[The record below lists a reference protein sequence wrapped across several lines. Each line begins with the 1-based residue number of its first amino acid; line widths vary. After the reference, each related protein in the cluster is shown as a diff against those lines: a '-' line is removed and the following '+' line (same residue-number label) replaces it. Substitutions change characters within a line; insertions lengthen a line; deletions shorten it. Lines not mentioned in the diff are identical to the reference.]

1 MKARVATVLGI
12 IIAIL
17 ILVVSFSG
25 MTQVD
30 TGHRG
35 IKVSFGKVVDGP
47 LAEGLYFY
55 NPFLYEIVQLD
66 IRTQILSGST
76 MAYTKDVQQT
86 SLTYILNYSLKP
98 EAAVEMFKTVGRDWS
113 QKLVIPVVEA
123 NIKEVIGQFEAVDL
137 IANREKAKRS
147 ILEQIK
153 AEVDSKGI
161 LITNFEL
168 SNIDYSDEFEQAV
181 EAKVTAIQRAAEAK
195 NRTVQVQEEAN
206 QKIIAAKA
214 EAESMSIR
222 SQALSQNRGL
232 VEYEAVQKW
241 NGVLPVY
248 MMGNSMPFINL
259 SARGGNGGSAGG
271 PATP

>member
-1 MKARVATVLGI
+1 MKAKAITVFGI
-12 IIAIL
+12 ILVIL

-47 LAEGLYFY
+47 LTEGLYFY
-55 NPFLYEIVQLD
+55 NPFLYEIIQLD
-66 IRTQILSGST
+66 TRTQLLAGAT

-86 SLTYILNYSLKP
+86 SLTYVLNYSLKP
-98 EAAVEMFKTVGRDWS
+98 TAVTDVFQNVGRDWS
-113 QKLVIPVVEA
+113 QKLVTPVVEA
-123 NIKEVIGQFEAVDL
+123 NIKEVIGLFEAVDL

-153 AEVDSKGI
+153 TEVDAKGI
-161 LITNFEL
+161 LVTNFEL

-195 NRTVQVQEEAN
+195 NKTVQVQEEAN
-206 QKIIAAKA
+206 QKVIAAKA
-214 EAESMSIR
+214 EAESMTIR
-222 SQALSQNRGL
+222 SQALAQNRGL

-241 NGVLPVY
+241 NGILPVY
-248 MMGNSMPFINL
+248 MMGDAVPFLNL
-259 SARGGNGGSAGG
+259 NARAAAAG
-271 PATP
+271 P

>member
-1 MKARVATVLGI
+1 MKARALTALGI
-12 IIAIL
+12 LIGIL

-66 IRTQILSGST
+66 IRTQLMSGNT

-86 SLTYILNYSLKP
+86 SLTYVLNYSLKP
-98 EAAVEMFKTVGRDWS
+98 ESAVEVFKTVGRDWS
-113 QKLVIPVVEA
+113 QKLVTPVVEA

-153 AEVDSKGI
+153 TEVDAKGVMV
-161 LITNFEL
+161 TNFEL

-195 NRTVQVQEEAN
+195 NKTVQVQEEAN
-206 QKIIAAKA
+206 QKVIAAKA
-214 EAESMSIR
+214 EAESMTIR

-241 NGVLPVY
+241 NGVLPAYV
-248 MMGNSMPFINL
+248 MGNSVPFITL
-259 SARGGNGGSAGG
+259 PGRA
-271 PATP
+271 PAPAPAQ

>member
-1 MKARVATVLGI
+1 MKAKAMTVSGI
-12 IIAIL
+12 IFV
-17 ILVVSFSG
+17 ILVLVMSFSG

-47 LAEGLYFY
+47 LPEGLYFY

-66 IRTQILSGST
+66 TRTQIMAGAT

-86 SLTYILNYSLKP
+86 NLTYVLNYGLNPDST
-98 EAAVEMFKTVGRDWS
+98 VEIFKTVGRDWS
-113 QKLVIPVVEA
+113 QKLVTPVVEA
-123 NIKEVIGQFEAVDL
+123 NIKEVIGLFEAVDL
-137 IANREKAKRS
+137 IANREKAKQA

-153 AEVDSKGI
+153 TEVNAKGV
-161 LITNFEL
+161 LITNVEL

-195 NRTVQVQEEAN
+195 NKTVQVQEEAN
-206 QKIIAAKA
+206 QKVIAAKA
-214 EAESMSIR
+214 EAESMAIR
-222 SQALSQNRGL
+222 SQALAQNRGL

-241 NGVLPVY
+241 NGILPVY
-248 MMGNSMPFINL
+248 MMGDTVPFLNL
-259 SARGGNGGSAGG
+259 SPRV
-271 PATP
+271 TE

>member
-1 MKARVATVLGI
+1 MKTKSMTVSGI
-12 IIAIL
+12 IFV
-17 ILVVSFSG
+17 ILVLVMSFSG

-55 NPFLYEIVQLD
+55 NPFLYEIIQLD
-66 IRTQILSGST
+66 TRTQIMSGST

-86 SLTYILNYSLKP
+86 NLTYVLNYGLNPDST
-98 EAAVEMFKTVGRDWS
+98 VEIFKTVGRDWS
-113 QKLVIPVVEA
+113 QKLVTPVVEA
-123 NIKEVIGQFEAVDL
+123 NIKEVIGLFEAVDL
-137 IANREKAKRS
+137 IANREKAKQA

-153 AEVDSKGI
+153 TEVNAKGV
-161 LITNFEL
+161 LITNVEL

-195 NRTVQVQEEAN
+195 NKTVQVQEEAN
-206 QKIIAAKA
+206 QKVIAAKA
-214 EAESMSIR
+214 EAESMTIR
-222 SQALSQNRGL
+222 SQALAQNRGL

-241 NGVLPVY
+241 NGILPVY
-248 MMGNSMPFINL
+248 MMGDTVPFLNL
-259 SARGGNGGSAGG
+259 S
-271 PATP
+271 PKVTE